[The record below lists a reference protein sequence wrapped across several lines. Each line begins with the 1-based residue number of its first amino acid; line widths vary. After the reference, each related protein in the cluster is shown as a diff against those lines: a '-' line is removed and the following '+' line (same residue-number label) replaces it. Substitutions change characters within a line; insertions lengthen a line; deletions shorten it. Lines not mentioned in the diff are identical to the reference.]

1 MASRAITITDWAT
14 QIPGKL
20 IDSKTWR
27 FPIIETTNSHGK
39 QLTWTIIVRV
49 ADRDESIKPAD
60 VGNNQDDFQDIES
73 GWLLNEPMDDFYM
86 AWYKVESGQVYNGV
100 TKVKESVP
108 TVVLTGKN
116 IGRKNA
122 TNVLCQALRDCLGMY
137 NKQKQKST
145 TGVEGDHLLPPMLA
159 QNAADQKNLIV
170 SEADPAWVQPK
181 FNGVRVLT
189 YLGDKP
195 IMYSRK
201 RLEYPGF
208 PGIKDEI
215 SRMVLPPEISHLD
228 GEIYAHGVALQVIS
242 GCARRA
248 EAKKD
253 DPKMFYHIYDCITKE
268 NLPYHDRM
276 LLVEKV
282 FELNPSVEFCKPVP
296 THKVKSLSE
305 VQPHYKKWLNEGLEG
320 AMLRLNAT
328 YEFSYNDRHSKVLL
342 KYKPTFDAEYTIVD
356 YFAATEG
363 KAKGCLMV
371 VCLTKEGQ
379 KFNVTPALTID
390 ERVAMYQQFITTF
403 GTQWKNQPLIVYY
416 DELSIDG
423 IPQRARTKMELR
435 TWD

>member
-1 MASRAITITDWAT
+1 MTSRSVNITDWET

-20 IDSKTWR
+20 IDEKTWR
-27 FPIIETTNSHGK
+27 FPTITTTNSHGK

-49 ADRDESIKPAD
+49 NLNDNIELEDNWCKIEAD
-60 VGNNQDDFQDIES
+60 
-73 GWLLNEPMDDFYM
+73 WLANKPMDSHLI
-86 AWYKVESGQVYNGV
+86 AWYKVESGQVHNGV
-100 TKVKESVP
+100 TKVKNSAP
-108 TVVLTGKN
+108 TLVTKGKN

-170 SEADPAWVQPK
+170 NVTNPAWIQPK
-181 FNGVRVLT
+181 YNGVRVVT

-195 IMYSRK
+195 FMYSRK

-208 PGIKDEI
+208 PEIKHEI
-215 SRMVLPPEISHLD
+215 SQLTIPPGITHLD
-228 GEIYAHGVALQVIS
+228 GEIYAHGVALQIIS
-242 GCARRA
+242 GCARRV

-253 DPKMFYHIYDCITKE
+253 DPDMHYYIYDCITSE
-268 NLPYHDRM
+268 NLTYEDRKK
-276 LLVEKV
+276 LLDQL
-282 FELNPSVEFCKPVP
+282 FELNADKISLCRSVP
-296 THKVKSLSE
+296 THKVTNILD
-305 VQPHYKKWLNEGLEG
+305 VQPYYKQWLLDGLEG
-320 AMLRLNAT
+320 AMMRLNT
-328 YEFSYNDRHSKVLL
+328 PYEYSYNDRHSKVLL
-342 KYKPTFDAEYTIVD
+342 KYKPTFDAEYPIVG

-371 VCLTKEGQ
+371 ICQAPNGQ

-390 ERVAMYQQFITTF
+390 ERVAMFKQFADTF
-403 GTQWKNQPLIVYY
+403 DIKWKNQPLIVYY
-416 DELSIDG
+416 DELSIDN
-423 IPQRARTKMELR
+423 IPQRARTKMEIR